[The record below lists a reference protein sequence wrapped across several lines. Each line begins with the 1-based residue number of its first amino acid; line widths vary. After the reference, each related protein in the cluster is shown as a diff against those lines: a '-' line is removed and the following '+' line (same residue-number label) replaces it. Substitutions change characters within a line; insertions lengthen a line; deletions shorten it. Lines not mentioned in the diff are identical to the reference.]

1 MASSEPKVPA
11 VLVAPSTPLWF
22 HVLRWALVGGF
33 VAFLVAFS
41 DVLLSHRRAV
51 PMAAAFRAIAEPL
64 LQARLEQRAWPEGFA
79 FAQPPPAVQRYK
91 FSEAWDKLVPA
102 LEVPGAWSYA
112 PETQDGLARGVI
124 LFRPASPEAAAA
136 TLRSVDQRLDDGKP
150 ETGKFRRRPDGSWG
164 LTLSVE

>member
-22 HVLRWALVGGF
+22 HVLRWALIGGF
-33 VAFLVAFS
+33 VAFLATFAEVAMA
-41 DVLLSHRRAV
+41 HRRAV
-51 PMAAAFRAIAEPL
+51 PMAAAFRSISEPL

-79 FAQPPPAVQRYK
+79 FAQPSPAIQRYK
-91 FSEAWDKLVPA
+91 FSEAWDKLAPG

-112 PETQDGLARGVI
+112 PENQEGLARGVI
-124 LFRPASPEAAAA
+124 LFRPASPEEAMA
-136 TLRSVDQRLDDGKP
+136 TLRSVDQRLDDGNSG
-150 ETGKFRRRPDGSWG
+150 TGKFRRRPDGAWG